1 MRNHKRDGKI
11 TFIELLLIAIIFV
24 FGYFVIIAPMSK
36 TNDMVKEDWVKNNLS
51 TIFDAI
57 QYLDDDQAFT
67 YENMKINDVDI
78 LRAKWE
84 RAPLE
89 WPQGVFFDSFKASS
103 NELSLAVEFSTGVKE
118 IVFNPPQIEE

>member
-84 RAPLE
+84 RSPL
-89 WPQGVFFDSFKASS
+89 
-103 NELSLAVEFSTGVKE
+103 
-118 IVFNPPQIEE
+118 